1 LKTHLSVEVVDLRV
15 VTPAE
20 LEDLWQ
26 YEAHVW
32 RDQLLWD
39 ASAFF
44 AALRR
49 LVERRGLPGKAVRVD
64 GQTVGYAY
72 YGTAGCLGVIAGLVV
87 SPDWSSADV
96 GEMLLK
102 KAVDEVREKGVSRI
116 ESQFLSIDCPW
127 LAPAFERQGFR
138 AYWREVLRLDI
149 RRPRRAVSPSAR
161 VDLEPWQETH
171 FRDAVPI
178 MRAAYHGGVEAEIHA
193 RYHTLDGCQMV
204 LDDILNQGS
213 CGTLVADASAL
224 ARDRGQGIGFVVV
237 TEVAPRQ
244 GHLAQVAVLPEYQ
257 GRGIGQSLLEFCVSR
272 LAELRFDTLSL
283 IVSRSNDRA
292 LRTYQAIG
300 FQSVLAFPA
309 FVWER

>member
-1 LKTHLSVEVVDLRV
+1 LKAHLSVEVVDLRM

-26 YEAHVW
+26 HEVRVW
-32 RDQLLWD
+32 RDHLLWD
-39 ASAFF
+39 VSAAF

-49 LVERRGLPGKAVRVD
+49 IVERGGLPGKAVRVD

-72 YGTAGCLGVIAGLVV
+72 YGVVGRLGVISGLVV
-87 SPDWSSADV
+87 SPEWSSTDV

-102 KAVDEVREKGVSRI
+102 RAVDEVRDKGVSRI

-138 AYWREVLRLDI
+138 TYWREVLRLDL
-149 RRPRRAVSPSAR
+149 RRPRRAVSPLAK
-161 VDLEPWQETH
+161 VDLEPWQESQ
-171 FRDAVPI
+171 FRDAIPI
-178 MRAAYHGGVEAEIHA
+178 MQAAYHGGVEAEIHA
-193 RYHTLDGCQMV
+193 RYRTVDGCQMV

-213 CGTLVADASAL
+213 CGTLVAEASAL
-224 ARDRGQGIGFVVV
+224 ARYRGQGIGFVAV
-237 TEVAPRQ
+237 TEAAPRQ

-257 GRGIGQSLLEFCVSR
+257 RRGIGQLLLEFCVSR
-272 LAELRFDTLSL
+272 LAELQFDTLSL
-283 IVSRSNDRA
+283 LVSRSNDRA
-292 LRTYQAIG
+292 LSIYQAIG

-309 FVWER
+309 FIWER